1 MSDDG
6 APPAREYQEYLDP
19 VLQQHPVMRRQSELE
34 PDMTQLSRWGD
45 DHPDLLGGIWW
56 DNIAAPEDM
65 KMCLGI
71 VGDVAAVAAQVRRLL
86 AHPEHLN
93 VIAQRYTR
101 RELRRLQE
109 TISDDEES
117 RWQALWDSGECAS
130 GEEFLRRFREGP
142 LIVQVGVKQEI
153 NKVGL
158 GVSPRDRAFAAALI
172 DRYGTDR
179 VHVYWDRLDV
189 VWF

>member
-6 APPAREYQEYLDP
+6 APPAPEEDP
-19 VLQQHPVMRRQSELE
+19 EWPDPVMRRQSELGS
-34 PDMTQLSRWGD
+34 DMAQLSRWGD

-56 DNIAAPEDM
+56 DNTAAPEGM
-65 KMCLGI
+65 KMCLGV
-71 VGDVAAVAAQVRRLL
+71 VGDVAVVAAQVRRLL

-93 VIAQRYTR
+93 VIAQRYTL
-101 RELRRLQE
+101 RELRRLQH
-109 TISDDEES
+109 TISDDQDA
-117 RWQALWDSGECAS
+117 RLQALWDSGECAS
-130 GEEFLRRFREGP
+130 EEEFWRRLREGP
-142 LIVQVGVKQEI
+142 LVVQVGVKQEI

-179 VHVYWDRLDV
+179 VHVYWDRLDE